1 MVNDDQIKA
10 QMSPFAIRDGEIKKF
25 DGKDGYVSMNQIV
38 HKINIGHITDIHF
51 AILELVNEFEFI
63 TSRQLYQLLEWKGID
78 PKSQDKL
85 NNKLDQLVKSKI
97 LTRYYFTS
105 EEGKGIY
112 RIYCLEKMGKYLL
125 NSKEIECKWQPS
137 DNTKTVPMIKK
148 RLAGNQTIIAYLRKV
163 SAFDSYI
170 VKPAIN
176 DKASGKTFKVSG
188 GSVKLTKARK
198 SIQFIFEVIRREP
211 DWQNRL
217 ADRMKQYKNFYENYV
232 PGDSGFYSMPQL
244 ILVCEDDKHMAE
256 SFKEIIRK
264 GLEIEQ
270 IKLYFTTDLRQNNDT
285 LKDTLIEFVLDKEEN
300 KYKAQ
305 AIELKLLEMD

>member
-1 MVNDDQIKA
+1 MIEDNEIKA
-10 QMSPFAIRDGEIKKF
+10 QVSPFAIREGEIKTF

-63 TSRQLYQLLEWKGID
+63 TSRQLYQMLEIKGID

-85 NNKLDQLVKSKI
+85 NNKLEQLVKSKI

-137 DNTKTVPMIKK
+137 DNTKPVPMIKK

-163 SAFDSYI
+163 KAFDSYI
-170 VKPAIN
+170 VKPSITAKVAGKVF
-176 DKASGKTFKVSG
+176 KATG
-188 GSVKLTKARK
+188 GCVKLTKNNK
-198 SIQFIFEVIRREP
+198 SIQFLFEVIRREE
-211 DWQNRL
+211 DWEKKL
-217 ADRMKQYKNFYENYV
+217 VDKMKLYKDFYENFV
-232 PGDSGFYSMPQL
+232 QMDSGFQTMPQL
-244 ILVCEDDKHMAE
+244 ILICEDEKHTVEA
-256 SFKEIIRK
+256 FKEIVK
-264 GLEIEQ
+264 NQVEIPQ
-270 IKLYFTTDLRQNNDT
+270 IKLYFTTDLKQNSDT
-285 LKDTLIEFVLDKEEN
+285 LENTLIEFKLDEKTN
-300 KYKAQ
+300 KYKVENV
-305 AIELKLLEMD
+305 ELKLLGM